1 MVAAL
6 YCPSSLLADGLNPAH
21 PNTHTHSQEKHE
33 NVLKNPS
40 NSLPLFELWMNIK
53 GVVLL

>member
-6 YCPSSLLADGLNPAH
+6 YRPSSLLADGLNPAH

-40 NSLPLFELWMNIK
+40 NSLPQNISLNL
-53 GVVLL
+53 G